1 VDHVKAFTD
10 FWTAQ
15 GQSFMQAQQ
24 QAGKAIAD
32 GIQALAS
39 GTMPEVPAE
48 TSATA
53 ADLARATQSL
63 TALWSAATALSAAL
77 MKMTPVGGVSPD
89 PATAGTT
96 ARDAMVE
103 ATFRNMIDPHHWMAG
118 LGEMDEVL
126 GRMAE
131 GPRLADL
138 WEVERRYARVLQAWM
153 VVRRRNLEHNAV
165 VLEAW
170 LKAGRQFGEEL
181 AGLANSGEQP
191 PDAKATLALW
201 TETANKQLLE
211 TQHAEPFLVTQ
222 AAMIRATT
230 DLRVAQQ
237 ELVEHFGNQYGFPT
251 RTELDDVHRS
261 VTEMRRELRA
271 MRREQQKLA
280 ASLEAASTPPP
291 AMPQPL
297 AVTVPPP
304 VAERPAATPPPPSPA
319 AERPAATPPPP
330 SPAAKRPV
338 VTPSPP
344 VAERPAATPPT
355 RRQAPRQ
362 RGAR

>member
-1 VDHVKAFTD
+1 VDHVKAFTE

-15 GQSFMQAQQ
+15 GQSFLQVQQ

-32 GIQALAS
+32 GMQALAS
-39 GTMPEVPAE
+39 GTMPEVSAE
-48 TSATA
+48 TSAAA
-53 ADLARATQSL
+53 ADLGRATQSV
-63 TALWSAATALSAAL
+63 TALWSAATELSAAL
-77 MKMTPVGGVSPD
+77 MKMTPAGAASPD
-89 PATAGTT
+89 PTT
-96 ARDAMVE
+96 PADAAARDATVE

-222 AAMIRATT
+222 AAVIRATT
-230 DLRVAQQ
+230 DLRIAQQ
-237 ELVEHFGNQYGFPT
+237 ELVEYFGNQYGFPT

-280 ASLEAASTPPP
+280 ASLEAAS
-291 AMPQPL
+291 A
-297 AVTVPPP
+297 PPP
-304 VAERPAATPPPPSPA
+304 VLPQPPA
-319 AERPAATPPPP
+319 
-330 SPAAKRPV
+330 PV
-338 VTPSPP
+338 TDRS
-344 VAERPAATPPT
+344 AATPPT